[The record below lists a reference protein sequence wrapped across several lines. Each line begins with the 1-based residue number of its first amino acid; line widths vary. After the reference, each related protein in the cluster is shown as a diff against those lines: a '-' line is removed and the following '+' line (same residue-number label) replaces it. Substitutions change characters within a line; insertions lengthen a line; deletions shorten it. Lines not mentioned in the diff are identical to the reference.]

1 MVNMTLKTQL
11 RDALTAALKAGDAQR
26 KMTLRMAL
34 ASIKNAEVE
43 ARGELD
49 EERVLG
55 LLQKE
60 VKSRQETIEGAE
72 QANRPDLIEKAEL
85 EIGILSEFLPQPLTT
100 DELRVLV
107 EEAIQESGAA
117 SIDDIGRVMGVLMP
131 KIRGKADGK
140 EANQIVRELL
150 KSEEQA

>member
-11 RDALTAALKAGDAQR
+11 RDALTVALKAGDSQR

-49 EERVLG
+49 EERVLS

>member
-1 MVNMTLKTQL
+1 MMSMTLKTKL
-11 RDALTAALKAGDAQR
+11 RDALTEALKAGDAQR

-49 EERVLG
+49 EDIILS

-60 VKSRQETIEGAE
+60 VKSRQETIEGAK
-72 QANRPDLIEKAEL
+72 QANRPDLITKAET
-85 EIGILSEFLPQPLTT
+85 ETGILSEFLPQPITEE
-100 DELRVLV
+100 ELRVLV
-107 EEAIQESGAA
+107 KQAIQESGAG
-117 SIDDIGRVMGVLMP
+117 SIDEIGQVMGILMP

-150 KSEEQA
+150 QSD

>member
-1 MVNMTLKTQL
+1 MSSMKLKIQL
-11 RDALTAALKAGDAQR
+11 RDAVTLALKSGDAQR

-49 EERVLG
+49 DAKILS

-60 VKSRQETIEGAE
+60 VKFRQETIEGAK
-72 QANRPDLIEKAEL
+72 QANRPDLITKAET
-85 EIGILSEFLPQPLTT
+85 EIGILSEFLPQPITEE
-100 DELRVLV
+100 ELRVLV
-107 EEAIQESGAA
+107 KEAIQESGAG
-117 SIDDIGRVMGVLMP
+117 SIADMGQVMGVLMP

-150 KSEEQA
+150 QSD

>member
-1 MVNMTLKTQL
+1 MMSMTLKTQL
-11 RDALTAALKAGDAQR
+11 RDALTKALKSGDAQR

-43 ARGELD
+43 ARGEVD
-49 EERVLG
+49 EAKVLS

-60 VKSRQETIEGAE
+60 VKFRQETIEGAK
-72 QANRPDLIEKAEL
+72 QANRPDLITKAEV
-85 EIGILSEFLPQPLTT
+85 EIGILSEFLPQPITEE
-100 DELRVLV
+100 ELRMLV
-107 EEAIQESGAA
+107 KQAIQESGAS
-117 SIDDIGRVMGVLMP
+117 SIDEIGQVMGALMP

-150 KSEEQA
+150 QAD

>member
-1 MVNMTLKTQL
+1 MGNMTLKTQL
-11 RDALTAALKAGDAQR
+11 RDAVTLALKSGDAQR

-49 EERVLG
+49 EAKILS

-60 VKSRQETIEGAE
+60 VKFRQETIEGAK
-72 QANRPDLIEKAEL
+72 QANRPDLITKAET
-85 EIGILSEFLPQPLTT
+85 EIGILSEFLPQPLTEE
-100 DELRVLV
+100 ELRVLV
-107 EEAIQESGAA
+107 KEAIQESGAG
-117 SIDDIGRVMGVLMP
+117 SIADIGQVMGVLMP

-140 EANQIVRELL
+140 EANQIVRDLL
-150 KSEEQA
+150 QSD

>member
-1 MVNMTLKTQL
+1 MGNMTLKTQL
-11 RDALTAALKAGDAQR
+11 RDALTEALKAGDAQR

-100 DELRVLV
+100 DELRTLV

-117 SIDDIGRVMGVLMP
+117 SIDEIGRVMGVLMP

-150 KSEEQA
+150 KSE

>member
-1 MVNMTLKTQL
+1 MGNMTLKTQL
-11 RDALTAALKAGDAQR
+11 RDAVTLALKSGDAQR

-49 EERVLG
+49 EAKILS

-60 VKSRQETIEGAE
+60 VKFRQETIEGAK
-72 QANRPDLIEKAEL
+72 QANRPDLITKAET
-85 EIGILSEFLPQPLTT
+85 EIGILSEFLPQPITEE
-100 DELRVLV
+100 ELRVLV
-107 EEAIQESGAA
+107 KEAIQESGAG
-117 SIDDIGRVMGVLMP
+117 SIADMGQVMGVLMP

-150 KSEEQA
+150 QSD